1 MKQSTETL
9 IMFAQLLETEPPLLP
24 KDALKTMQELAAE
37 LKALSETDLEKAS
50 ELIIT
55 RIGQF
60 PQVLKEF
67 KKALDYQRKEVDD
80 IQEPEPNQQKW
91 TIPNFQ
97 IIEETEETVIVT
109 PTSESD
115 KTSLF
120 LYVRQSVSRWI
131 QKNQ

>member
-9 IMFAQLLETEPPLLP
+9 IMFAQLLETKPPLLP

-37 LKALSETDLEKAS
+37 LKALSETELEKAS

-80 IQEPEPNQQKW
+80 IQEPEPNQQKC

-97 IIEETEETVIVT
+97 IIEETETTVIVT
-109 PTSESD
+109 PTS
-115 KTSLF
+115 
-120 LYVRQSVSRWI
+120 
-131 QKNQ
+131 